1 MDFQEALDE
10 YRNQPRTRRVWIQ
23 VEEPIPRE
31 PQTLLLTITPDVA
44 RGWLQCRVSP
54 GWPDR
59 GRAGKFADL
68 MRQGKWHPREVEP
81 IELKVSDVGLPCVME
96 GQHRLLAVTIADMPQ
111 ALWVRFS

>member
-1 MDFQEALDE
+1 
-10 YRNQPRTRRVWIQ
+10 VWIQ

-44 RGWLQCRVSP
+44 REWLQCRVSP

-59 GRAGKFADL
+59 GKASKFADL
-68 MRQGKWHPREVEP
+68 MLAGRWDEIRTRAEPVE
-81 IELKVSDVGLPCVME
+81 LRVSDVGPPCVMD
-96 GQHRLLAVTIADMPQ
+96 GQHRLLAVTIADTPQ